1 MIVSTWRLLKK
12 TARTTLLGFVL
23 AVAGASAGAAEDS
36 ACLIEPSGD
45 VKLGV
50 PADGVLE
57 LLMVE
62 RGDEIRKG
70 QLLGRLNTGIE
81 VAQARTLAA
90 KVGFGD
96 RKLKR
101 NLDLKDRQLIAPQEL
116 DELETNR
123 RVSEFELAEIEERLK
138 LRSMTAP
145 FDGVVVDVYFQ
156 QGSLVKQEH
165 ILRVA
170 RLDPLYVELIL
181 PAARFGSLR
190 MGQVIEVT
198 PELDRRRL
206 SGRVVSLDRVIDA
219 SSGSFRVRLA
229 VPNPGNRIPSGQRC
243 QARF

>member
-1 MIVSTWRLLKK
+1 MMSTNARLGLRW
-12 TARTTLLGFVL
+12 ARAAVWSLGVL
-23 AVAGASAGAAEDS
+23 TCLAQASEDTG
-36 ACLIEPSGD
+36 CLIEPSAD

-57 LLMVE
+57 LMMVE
-62 RGDEIRKG
+62 RGEVIQRG

-81 VAQARTLAA
+81 VAQARTLST
-90 KVGFGD
+90 KVAFGD

-101 NLDLKDRQLIAPQEL
+101 NLDLKDKQLIAPQEL
-116 DELETNR
+116 DELETNL
-123 RVSEFELAEIEERLK
+123 RVAELELAEIEERLK
-138 LRSMTAP
+138 LRSMNAP
-145 FDGVVVDVYFQ
+145 FDGVVVDIYFQ

-190 MGQVIEVT
+190 HGQTVDVVA
-198 PELDRRRL
+198 ELDKRRL
-206 SGRVVSLDRVIDA
+206 SGRIVSLDRVIDA
-219 SSGSFRVRLA
+219 SSASFRVRLA

-243 QARF
+243 QVRF